1 MSIGNGYRACTLAGV
16 ALLAAANL
24 ACSFS
29 YSSKSISD
37 SIASS
42 SKSVSNS
49 VSSPFASSSPESD
62 ESKYQKDVEGY
73 TQAFVVSG
81 GSDSAFMGG
90 ISDLAKKRG
99 ITDWESDEHTWIGI
113 GRGLG
118 RTKID
123 SVQLGV
129 YQKNWTG
136 GDPAKI
142 KLIQQGFDEV
152 R

>member
-1 MSIGNGYRACTLAGV
+1 MSIRSRLRACLLAG
-16 ALLAAANL
+16 AAGLAAL
-24 ACSFS
+24 GSGCSFS
-29 YSSKSISD
+29 ASSASISD

-42 SKSVSNS
+42 SESVSNS
-49 VSSPFASSSPESD
+49 VSSVSSSSPESSA
-62 ESKYQKDVEGY
+62 SKYRKDVESY

-81 GSDSAFMGG
+81 GSDSAFLSG
-90 ISDLAKKRG
+90 IGELAGKRG
-99 ITDWESDEHTWIGI
+99 ITDWEADDDTWIGI

-118 RTKID
+118 KTKID

-136 GDPAKI
+136 GDPAKM
-142 KLIQQGFDEV
+142 KLIQKGFDQV

>member
-1 MSIGNGYRACTLAGV
+1 MTIRDRFRAGALAGAV
-16 ALLAAANL
+16 ALAATSL

-37 SIASS
+37 SIGSS

-49 VSSPFASSSPESD
+49 VSSSSPESD
-62 ESKYQKDVEGY
+62 ESKYQKDVESY

-81 GSDSAFMGG
+81 GSDTAFMGG

-99 ITDWESDEHTWIGI
+99 ITDWESDDHTWVGI

-118 RTKID
+118 RAKVD

-136 GDPAKI
+136 GDPAKM
-142 KLIQQGFDEV
+142 KLIQQGFDDV

>member
-1 MSIGNGYRACTLAGV
+1 MSIGNGYRACALAGV
-16 ALLAAANL
+16 VLLAASNL

-49 VSSPFASSSPESD
+49 VSSSSPESD
-62 ESKYQKDVEGY
+62 ESKYQKDVESY

-81 GSDSAFMGG
+81 GSDAAFMGG
-90 ISDLAKKRG
+90 ISDLATKRG

-123 SVQLGV
+123 DVQLGV

-136 GDPAKI
+136 GDAAKI

>member
-1 MSIGNGYRACTLAGV
+1 MKSFDRLHRCVFAAAV
-16 ALLAAANL
+16 ALAAASF

-37 SIASS
+37 SSESS
-42 SKSVSNS
+42 SE
-49 VSSPFASSSPESD
+49 SSSSSSPASSESN
-62 ESKYQKDVEGY
+62 YRKDVESY
-73 TQAFVVSG
+73 TQAFVISG
-81 GSDSAFMGG
+81 GSESAFFPG

-99 ITDWESDEHTWIGI
+99 ITDWEANEGTWRGI

-129 YQKNWTG
+129 YETSWTS
-136 GDPAKI
+136 GDSGRI
-142 KLIQQGFDEV
+142 KLIRKGFDEV

>member
-1 MSIGNGYRACTLAGV
+1 MKSFDRLRTCA
-16 ALLAAANL
+16 LAAAIAL
-24 ACSFS
+24 AAASFACSFS

-37 SIASS
+37 SSESS
-42 SKSVSNS
+42 SE
-49 VSSPFASSSPESD
+49 SSSSSSPGSNQT
-62 ESKYQKDVEGY
+62 SYRKDVESY

-81 GSDSAFMGG
+81 GNEGAFFPG

-99 ITDWESDEHTWIGI
+99 ITDWESNENTWRGI

-129 YQKNWTG
+129 YETNWTA
-136 GDPAKI
+136 GDSEKI
-142 KLIQQGFDEV
+142 KLIRKGFDET

>member
-1 MSIGNGYRACTLAGV
+1 MSIGDGSRAFALAGV
-16 ALLAAANL
+16 ALLAASSF

-29 YSSKSISD
+29 HSSKSISD

-49 VSSPFASSSPESD
+49 VSSSSPESD
-62 ESKYQKDVEGY
+62 ESKYQKDVESY
-73 TQAFVVSG
+73 TQAFVTSG
-81 GSDSAFMGG
+81 GSDTAFMGG
-90 ISDLAKKRG
+90 VSDLASKRG

-123 SVQLGV
+123 DVQLGV